1 MSEDKLH
8 LGSDVTQHQLNSY
21 FRAADASREVTTLLH
36 LKNNKECV
44 SG

>member
-8 LGSDVTQHQLNSY
+8 SGSDVIQHQLNNIS
-21 FRAADASREVTTLLH
+21 RAADASREVTTSLH

-44 SG
+44 